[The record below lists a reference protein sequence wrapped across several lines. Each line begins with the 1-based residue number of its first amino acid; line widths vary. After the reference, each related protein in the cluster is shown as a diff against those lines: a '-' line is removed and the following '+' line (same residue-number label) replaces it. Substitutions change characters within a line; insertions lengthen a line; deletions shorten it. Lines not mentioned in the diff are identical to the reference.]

1 MSDITSLVKPE
12 LRAFAVNLSEFKM
25 GQQIGTGGFGEVFLA
40 THIPTGKKCAIK
52 RLFAK
57 DLKGSDLDLFIRE
70 IENLALCDNMFCL
83 PFLGCTLKYP
93 FSIITQYIPRGSL
106 FNALKHKEGSP
117 DLSGT
122 DKTLIAMGIARGME
136 YLHKKHII
144 HRDLKSLNI
153 LLDDRLLP
161 IICDFGLSRQDKD
174 EEFKTKDVGTPHWMA
189 PEMIETRTYST
200 KVDVYSFGMLMWEM
214 LTESAPFKGMTTVQI
229 LYAVL
234 KRKERPAFP
243 SITPKPMKNFINRCW
258 HQDPDKRPTMEEIY
272 REFREGRIA
281 FNGTDREE
289 VIKFAKFIKR
299 DESQRAK
306 AGEYKKPPLTKS
318 SSSSR
323 PSSKGRSMPSSP
335 RQIPNSPRT
344 GRGQGSQ
351 VNYSILSQPNN
362 SDFVHTFNKACSEVH
377 NNKELAADFFH
388 YLSRIFI
395 NKSADSSI
403 YKIVLPQLIKLIES
417 DNNNL
422 YEMLKT
428 GLYYFLPF
436 GDPDLL
442 NPSMM
447 IIHIAVTTYPIIL
460 NSEFLQTIDPFVSQ
474 CPEAIIRI
482 LTLYFRPG
490 DHQKSIWN
498 VCEFI
503 RHHADTL
510 LNQCG
515 VTFLRFIYYIFSNNT
530 SVRAVRLE
538 DLVAI
543 VTKAVTMQNLE
554 IVHNAYCCICAL
566 FDKRIVIDQ
575 ITLIQHLKTPSLLVD
590 VSSYLARQPN
600 IQVTQELIESLIQV
614 APKEK
619 MALIALYDIVS
630 RDKLAGQIMINF
642 AERWMLGN
650 TFKPIDVI
658 SLILILVS
666 KKAHRPLL
674 AKCQMFSEV
683 LSGIPETKDL
693 ELIDISVKV
702 ILKMIDEQP
711 LFTNLSQYGYF
722 EHYFTIIPKLNNPE
736 ATKTS
741 IYVIDT
747 IARKYFVS
755 GFLYYVPFLFQM
767 LKTNNDY
774 TFPALS
780 AITVLSTHQQV
791 CDLIKTYSDYK
802 TVIKQ
807 LGEISAYKVYV
818 ASLHKNLIS

>member
-1 MSDITSLVKPE
+1 MADITSQVKPE
-12 LRAFAVNLSEFKM
+12 LRAFVVNLKDFKM

-40 THIPTGKKCAIK
+40 THVPTGKKCAIK

-57 DLKGSDLDLFIRE
+57 ELKGSDLDLFIRE

-161 IICDFGLSRQDKD
+161 IICDFGLSRQDKE

-189 PEMIETRTYST
+189 PELIETRTYST

-234 KRKERPAFP
+234 KKKERPPFP
-243 SITPKPMKNFINRCW
+243 SITPKPMKNFINKCW
-258 HQDPDKRPTMEEIY
+258 DQDPEKRPTMEEIY
-272 REFREGRIA
+272 REFKEGKIA

-289 VIKFAKFIKR
+289 IIKFAKFIKR

-306 AGEYKKPPLTKS
+306 AGEYKKPPLSARPRSTSRSRS
-318 SSSSR
+318 SSSI
-323 PSSKGRSMPSSP
+323 SP
-335 RQIPNSPRT
+335 RSPSNSPRPGKT
-344 GRGQGSQ
+344 QSFKAT
-351 VNYSILSQPNN
+351 YSILKQPT
-362 SDFVHTFNKACSEVH
+362 SPEFPQGFTKACAEVK
-377 NNKELAADFFH
+377 NNKDLAGDFFH
-388 YLSRIFI
+388 YVSRIFI
-395 NKSADSSI
+395 NKTADPPI
-403 YKIVLPQLIKLIES
+403 YKLILQQLITMIDGE
-417 DNNNL
+417 NTIL

-428 GLYYFLPF
+428 GMYYFLPF
-436 GDPDLL
+436 DNSELL
-442 NPSMM
+442 NMSM
-447 IIHIAVTTYPIIL
+447 IIILISVTTFPMIL
-460 NSEFLQTIDPFVSQ
+460 NTEFLQTIDPVVSE
-474 CPEAIIRI
+474 CPEAIIKI

-503 RHHADTL
+503 RKHADTF
-510 LNQCG
+510 LNNCG
-515 VTFLRFIYYIFSNNT
+515 VTFLRFIYSIFSTNA

-543 VTKAVTMQNLE
+543 VTKAVTMPNLD

-566 FDKRIVIDQ
+566 FDQRIVIDQ
-575 ITLIQHLKTPSLLVD
+575 ITIIQHLKNSSLQVD
-590 VSSYLARQPN
+590 AASYLARQPN
-600 IQVTQELIESLIQV
+600 IQVTPELLDALIEI

-619 MALIALYDIVS
+619 MALISLYNIVS
-630 RDKLAGQIMINF
+630 KHKIAGQIMVDT

-658 SLILILVS
+658 SLILILVNRKS
-666 KKAHRPLL
+666 LRPLL
-674 AKCQMFSEV
+674 AQCQMFAEV
-683 LSGIPETKDL
+683 LSGIPETCDL
-693 ELIDISVKV
+693 ELIDISSK
-702 ILKMIDEQP
+702 IIIKMIDEQQ
-711 LFTNLSQYGYF
+711 LFTNLSKYGYF
-722 EHYFTIIPKLNNPE
+722 EHYFTVIPKLNNSG

-741 IYVIDT
+741 IYIIDT
-747 IARKYFVS
+747 LARKYYIS
-755 GFLYYVPFLFQM
+755 GFLYYIPVLFQM
-767 LKTNNDY
+767 LKTNTDY

-780 AITVLSTHQQV
+780 AITVLSSYQQV
-791 CDLIKTYSDYK
+791 CELIKTYPDYK
-802 TVIKQ
+802 VVIKQ
-807 LGEISAYKVYV
+807 LGENQAYKVYI
-818 ASLHKNLIS
+818 ASLHKNLTTY